1 LWKNISEKSVTVF
14 TLGKDLINVAIVEK
28 SFIVGS
34 RIHTWERPC
43 KRSHCGE
50 NNNVKKTHMI
60 NHTGED
66 PL

>member
-1 LWKNISEKSVTVF
+1 MNVANVEKRSEKSVAVF
-14 TLGKDLINVAIVEK
+14 TLGKDLINVAIVER

-50 NNNVKKTHMI
+50 NNNVKKNTH
-60 NHTGED
+60 D
-66 PL
+66 